1 MSLAL
6 ENELA
11 DFLRGH
17 EMPHSSFLA
26 KEGDFVGEW
35 RITAFLG
42 RGAMGEVF
50 RAVRDR
56 DGQIAAL
63 KILARDDAI
72 AKARFNREAIILKEH
87 PHRAFPRFFDYSSDG
102 DHPFLAIE
110 LLEPFP
116 LPDSDRDVASF
127 MLDLCEGVGL
137 LHSLGIVH
145 RDIKPE
151 NIMRRRGDP
160 RPVLIDLGLVKVD
173 ESLSRSNLS
182 MVDGRLVGLGTPG
195 YSAPE
200 QFSGGKI
207 SPAADI
213 HALGSLIDQCFCG
226 KPPRQWDRIVRGA
239 TSSLPA
245 HRYATVAIFALAIR
259 RRFFLRNLSIALISI
274 IVILAAACLL
284 LALQVVPRLAGPLA
298 F

>member
-26 KEGDFVGEW
+26 KKGDFVGEW

-72 AKARFNREAIILKEH
+72 AKARFNREAIILKTH
-87 PHRAFPRFFDYSSDG
+87 PHRAFPRFFDYSSGG

-173 ESLSRSNLS
+173 EALTRSNLS

-213 HALGSLIDQCFCG
+213 HALGSSTSAFAASLRASGIGLCAA
-226 KPPRQWDRIVRGA
+226 PLRRSRRTA
-239 TSSLPA
+239 TRRWQSSRSP
-245 HRYATVAIFALAIR
+245 F
-259 RRFFLRNLSIALISI
+259 
-274 IVILAAACLL
+274 AAAFSC
-284 LALQVVPRLAGPLA
+284 AICPSRLSPLSSSSPPPV
-298 F
+298 FSLRSK